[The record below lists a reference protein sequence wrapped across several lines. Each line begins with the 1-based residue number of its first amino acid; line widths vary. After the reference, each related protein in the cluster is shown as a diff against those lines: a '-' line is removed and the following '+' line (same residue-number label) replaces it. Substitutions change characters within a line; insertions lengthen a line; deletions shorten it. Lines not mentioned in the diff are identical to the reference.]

1 MRRRT
6 TIAGV
11 AVLAVAGG
19 ATTGVLL
26 WSGGDDAAAD
36 DGGTSAAAGTA
47 EVTTRT
53 LVDSERVSGQL
64 EYADTVTVAA
74 TGTGTLTGLPEEG
87 STVRRG
93 EAAYRVDDVP
103 VPLLVGD
110 LPMWRELD
118 ITVSDGRDV
127 RQLERNLAKLGYDPG
142 TVDRDFTGY
151 TEAALLD
158 LQEDLGVDETGRAA
172 PGDFVIAP
180 GPALVGAVAAGVGQP
195 LSPGAELY
203 TASGTDHVVVV
214 ELDPADEALAEVDAP
229 ADVTLPSG
237 NEVAATVSSVG
248 VVETTT
254 AADGSSTSLLPITL
268 TLDKPG
274 AVADLSLAP
283 VNVDLTRE
291 TKADV
296 LAVPVTALVALAE
309 GGHAVHRVE
318 DGTPELVAVE
328 TGLYAD
334 GYVEVVDGLAEG
346 DEVVVAE

>member
-1 MRRRT
+1 MPRRVVV
-6 TIAGV
+6 AGV
-11 AVLAVAGG
+11 AAVAVAGIAVTG
-19 ATTGVLL
+19 ALL
-26 WSGGDDAAAD
+26 WPTEDGAAAD
-36 DGGTSAAAGTA
+36 DGDRAEGATVAA
-47 EVTTRT
+47 ERRT
-53 LVDSERVSGQL
+53 LTDAERVSGQL
-64 EYADTVTVAA
+64 EYADTFTVSA
-74 TGTGTLTGLPEEG
+74 TGAGTLTALPDEG
-87 STVRRG
+87 SVVRRG
-93 EAAYRVDDVP
+93 DAAYRVDDVP

-158 LQEDLGVDETGRAA
+158 LQEDLGIEETGRAA

-180 GPALVGAVAAGVGQP
+180 GRVLVGAVAARVGQP

-214 ELDPADEALAEVDAP
+214 ELDPADEALARVDAP

-237 NEVAATVSSVG
+237 KEVAATVSSVG

-254 AADGSSTSLLPITL
+254 AADGSSTSVLPITL
-268 TLDKPG
+268 ALDKPA

-334 GYVEVVDGLAEG
+334 GYVEVLDGIAEG